1 MAESNKILTVS
12 YGTFSCTLEGFDD
25 AFTTMKAIA
34 EYFRDLAAD
43 DRFFGAEPPTPDA
56 EMLARLASQ
65 TASRRVEARRN
76 DTGIVLRQEAAA
88 LATPA
93 AAAAAPAAAPAPA
106 AAAAPAPP
114 PAPAQ
119 ATAPAAPAPSVE
131 DEAETVEETTE
142 PVAVAEPAPETVA
155 EPAPVAEPEEIAP
168 VAEVEETVEAE
179 AEVAAEPEHE
189 EPVAEAPAEE
199 PVVEEPVVDEA
210 PVAET
215 PVEEVAEPV
224 AAAPVDAPVAAEDD
238 APVAE
243 DADDKDEVAEAIAEF
258 EAIAEAEV
266 EQQTAAP
273 RPVVARNKAAVVTRR
288 VDTAPAKVQPAKP
301 RVKVSVS
308 RPVRVG
314 AGERATVPHPD
325 QNSVA
330 AKLARIRGVVAKA
343 RRDDD
348 PVGYTEDQHADA
360 SENSDIAADLAKAFE
375 ADAAEDTNASD
386 LDATRAAI
394 AAELA
399 ERDAAAAA
407 QDHDEDEVDVSAAM
421 AIANAPHDDDE
432 DANVEE
438 AVSAFF
444 SDADDDDEDAFD
456 EDSFFADED
465 EDDADTA
472 EAAEDDAPRQ
482 VSRVLKVKRRDF
494 EAAVAEGALEEDEAE
509 EAPIPD
515 AIRRGESSLSP
526 EDETELQNE
535 LMALEQEIARGTQ
548 VEEAEDAFED
558 EDEDEDAL
566 SGLMDDADED
576 EDDEALSDA
585 WELDDTDE
593 VSDEDEVTD
602 EAADQLAADTAT
614 DEDEADEYEA
624 EAEAYDEDDAADEP
638 INPRRRLLRG
648 ADDDMDRILAETNNQ
663 LGDSDGTRRR
673 SAIAHLRAAVAAT
686 KAEKQAG
693 AVTEDDEQEVADVY
707 RDDLAQ
713 VVRPRRP
720 VVSRGTGPS
729 RRAEDRPA
737 PLKLVAEQRVDLPG
751 ADAGPVRPRR
761 VRMSDM
767 ALNEK
772 VAEAEVD
779 EDAEAHARAAAANA
793 ASFNEFAERVGAVEL
808 PDLLEAAAS
817 YLAFVEGREQ
827 FTRPQLMVK
836 ARQAMEDEFSRE
848 DGLRHFGRLLREGKL
863 RKVAAGQFSVSDRI
877 NFRPEERAVG

>member
-65 TASRRVEARRN
+65 TASRRVEARQN
-76 DTGIVLRQEAAA
+76 DTGIVLRQEAAT
-88 LATPA
+88 LAS
-93 AAAAAPAAAPAPA
+93 PAAAPNQAEPEA
-106 AAAAPAPP
+106 QAAPAPV
-114 PAPAQ
+114 
-119 ATAPAAPAPSVE
+119 TAPQA
-131 DEAETVEETTE
+131 EAEPEEE
-142 PVAVAEPAPETVA
+142 VAVAEAPAPE
-155 EPAPVAEPEEIAP
+155 
-168 VAEVEETVEAE
+168 AE
-179 AEVAAEPEHE
+179 AAPAHDP
-189 EPVAEAPAEE
+189 EPVAEAEPETSVAEEAAVETAETPADEPAVEDVAAEAEE
-199 PVVEEPVVDEA
+199 PGADDES
-210 PVAET
+210 
-215 PVEEVAEPV
+215 
-224 AAAPVDAPVAAEDD
+224 
-238 APVAE
+238 
-243 DADDKDEVAEAIAEF
+243 DDKDEVAEAIAEF

-266 EQQTAAP
+266 EQQVEAPQPAAPAP
-273 RPVVARNKAAVVTRR
+273 RPVVTRKKATVVARRAQAA
-288 VDTAPAKVQPAKP
+288 PKVQPGKP
-301 RVKVSVS
+301 RVTVSVN
-308 RPVRVG
+308 RPTRLGSGPAPTEVETP
-314 AGERATVPHPD
+314 AAPAAPHPD

-348 PVGYTEDQHADA
+348 PIGYTEDQHADA
-360 SENSDIAADLAKAFE
+360 GDTTQVDADLAKVFE
-375 ADAAEDTNASD
+375 ADADDDQTEAD

-399 ERDAAAAA
+399 EREGRVSEEPAVAVEDA
-407 QDHDEDEVDVSAAM
+407 DEDDEELDISAAL
-421 AIANAPHDDDE
+421 AIANAPHNDDDAE
-432 DANVEE
+432 PDE
-438 AVSAFF
+438 AVFEA
-444 SDADDDDEDAFD
+444 AEEDDGFD
-456 EDSFFADED
+456 EESFFADED
-465 EDDADTA
+465 EDDDLSA
-472 EAAEDDAPRQ
+472 EAEEPRP
-482 VSRVLKVKRRDF
+482 VARVLKVKRRDV
-494 EAAVAEGALEEDEAE
+494 EAAVDDGTLEEDTVAEAT
-509 EAPIPD
+509 IPE

-526 EDETELQNE
+526 EDEAELQNE
-535 LMALEQEIARGTQ
+535 LMALEQEIARGSEIEDT
-548 VEEAEDAFED
+548 VEEDDEEDADPFANLMDDDGEDDEDDLSDDAWAMDDDDYEDDASD
-558 EDEDEDAL
+558 EDETWNAEADAEDDVAEE
-566 SGLMDDADED
+566 DVAEED
-576 EDDEALSDA
+576 EDDAVA
-585 WELDDTDE
+585 A
-593 VSDEDEVTD
+593 
-602 EAADQLAADTAT
+602 EAAV
-614 DEDEADEYEA
+614 
-624 EAEAYDEDDAADEP
+624 P

-720 VVSRGTGPS
+720 VVARGSGPA

-737 PLKLVAEQRVDLPG
+737 PLKLVAEQRVDLPNP
-751 ADAGPVRPRR
+751 DAGPVRPRR

-767 ALNEK
+767 AREEQA
-772 VAEAEVD
+772 AEASVD
-779 EDAEAHARAAAANA
+779 TDAEAHARAAAANA
-793 ASFNEFAERVGAVEL
+793 ASFNEFAERVGAVDL

-836 ARQAMEDEFSRE
+836 ARQALEDEFSRE

-863 RKVAAGQFSVSDRI
+863 RKVSAGQFAVSDRI